1 MEIRAVLNRY
11 RKSAQKVREVTR
23 KIKGMPVSGALA
35 QLHNSRKGCS
45 QELIK
50 LINSAVANAK
60 NNFNL
65 SEEGLFIKDFRA
77 DEKMTMKRWRA
88 RAYGRAAR
96 IMKRT
101 CSVTL
106 VLDEK
111 KSAKKK
117 RQAEIKDRVKA
128 IKDEENKTAEKGKP
142 QEKTAEKPEEKASAK
157 RKSANLKDIK
167 DIKERKSV
175 KEAPKGKIFRRKSF

>member
-1 MEIRAVLNRY
+1 METRAVLNRY
-11 RKSAQKVREVTR
+11 RKSAQKVREVTK
-23 KIKGMPVSGALA
+23 KIKGMPVSEALA
-35 QLHNSRKGCS
+35 QLYNSKKGCS
-45 QELIK
+45 PELVK

-65 SEEGLFIKDFRA
+65 SEESLFIKDFRA

-117 RQAEIKDRVKA
+117 RQAEIKDRVKS
-128 IKDEENKTAEKGKP
+128 IKDEEKKIAEQGQS
-142 QEKTAEKPEEKASAK
+142 QEKTAKKPKEKASAK
-157 RKSANLKDIK
+157 RKNANLKDIK
-167 DIKERKSV
+167 DIRERKSV
-175 KEAPKGKIFRRKSF
+175 KEAPKDKIFRRKSF